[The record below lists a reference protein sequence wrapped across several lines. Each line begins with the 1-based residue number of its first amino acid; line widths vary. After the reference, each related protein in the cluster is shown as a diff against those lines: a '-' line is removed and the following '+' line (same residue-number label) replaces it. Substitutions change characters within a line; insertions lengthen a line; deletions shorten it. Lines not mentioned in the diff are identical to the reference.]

1 MQNKWK
7 TMYAE
12 IMILNNHNVIPNVIN
27 KITIFN
33 MCMLFKTIYA
43 DRPLPTI
50 SKEHG

>member
-7 TMYAE
+7 SMYAE

-27 KITIFN
+27 KITIF